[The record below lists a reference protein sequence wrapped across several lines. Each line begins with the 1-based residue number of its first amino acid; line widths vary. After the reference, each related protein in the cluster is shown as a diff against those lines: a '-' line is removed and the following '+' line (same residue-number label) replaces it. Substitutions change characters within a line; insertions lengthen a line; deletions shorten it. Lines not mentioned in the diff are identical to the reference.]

1 MIDIAI
7 YILLGAFIG
16 WHFPEPFWAR
26 TIKTKIKEFL
36 DRQDSKPV
44 V

>member
-1 MIDIAI
+1 MLDIAFW
-7 YILLGAFIG
+7 ILVGAFIG
-16 WHFPEPFWAR
+16 WHFPEPFWAKA
-26 TIKTKIKEFL
+26 IKVKFKQFL